1 MATPAPDQDKLNQIS
16 AISQDTNDLSAEIQA
31 WIKDGEKLRKKV
43 AEIDKRLLTA
53 FRVEVAKPKET
64 E

>member
-1 MATPAPDQDKLNQIS
+1 MATPAPDQDKLNEIPT
-16 AISQDTNDLSAEIQA
+16 ISQDTNELSAKIA
-31 WIKDGEKLRKKV
+31 TWIKDGEKLRKEV